1 MQIFVNLTEFWQS
14 LIMNLMNLINE
25 IQYYMRWKSIF
36 GLREWTVLF
45 FLCLFGPIHPNP
57 LYHLFQIDLV
67 QKRRKIKKFD
77 DGIDHNVHVI
87 GGRWES
93 ENEF

>member
-1 MQIFVNLTEFWQS
+1 MRFSITWDERAFLVWENELSFFSVFLAPFT
-14 LIMNLMNLINE
+14 LIH
-25 IQYYMRWKSIF
+25 S
-36 GLREWTVLF
+36 
-45 FLCLFGPIHPNP
+45 
-57 LYHLFQIDLV
+57 YHLFQIDLV